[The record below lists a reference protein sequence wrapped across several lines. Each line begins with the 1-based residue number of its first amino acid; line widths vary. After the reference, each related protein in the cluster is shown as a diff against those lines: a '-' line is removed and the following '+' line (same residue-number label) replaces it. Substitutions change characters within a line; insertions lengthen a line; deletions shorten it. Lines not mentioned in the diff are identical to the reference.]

1 MTKLVM
7 TKIGMKT
14 SIQQKL
20 QEKGIKI
27 HELAKH
33 LGIDAS
39 LMSRILANKR
49 KPNDLQI
56 KKISEVLDL
65 PYSELLTYYLSS
77 EVVKIVKDY
86 PQLAQSILVMA
97 EARVSY
103 LLSDDRFEN
112 TPIDAVLQ
120 EKLNEL
126 EALSKRWRT
135 IKPLDAIQLEKLQ
148 EYFHTAYTYESNRI
162 EGNTLSLQETHL
174 VVNEG
179 ITIGGKS
186 VREHLEAINH
196 GEAVALLHDLVSNEV
211 SFNEY
216 RLKQIHHLVLKGID
230 ERNAGKYRNTQVMI
244 SGSEHIPPAPY
255 MLDKLMEDYF
265 IYYEQNRT
273 RLHPVLLA
281 AEMHERLV
289 TIHPFIDGNGRTSRL
304 VMNFILLQNGYTIAN
319 LKGKLKDRLAYYA
332 ALQKV
337 QLNHDNTDFHTLI
350 VDHALASL
358 KEHLLLAGESNYFYA
373 TFYESV
379 NKDFS

>member
-126 EALSKRWRT
+126 EALSKR
-135 IKPLDAIQLEKLQ
+135 
-148 EYFHTAYTYESNRI
+148 
-162 EGNTLSLQETHL
+162 
-174 VVNEG
+174 
-179 ITIGGKS
+179 
-186 VREHLEAINH
+186 
-196 GEAVALLHDLVSNEV
+196 
-211 SFNEY
+211 
-216 RLKQIHHLVLKGID
+216 
-230 ERNAGKYRNTQVMI
+230 
-244 SGSEHIPPAPY
+244 
-255 MLDKLMEDYF
+255 
-265 IYYEQNRT
+265 
-273 RLHPVLLA
+273 
-281 AEMHERLV
+281 
-289 TIHPFIDGNGRTSRL
+289 
-304 VMNFILLQNGYTIAN
+304 
-319 LKGKLKDRLAYYA
+319 
-332 ALQKV
+332 
-337 QLNHDNTDFHTLI
+337 
-350 VDHALASL
+350 
-358 KEHLLLAGESNYFYA
+358 
-373 TFYESV
+373 
-379 NKDFS
+379 